1 MNFKYDIHP
10 ALFCEQYTEYRQEI
24 MKRAVPKKVRNL
36 QAQNRLEIKIHFQ
49 NFLAIS
55 DFNTMALLQYNRAT
69 AYRV

>member
-1 MNFKYDIHP
+1 
-10 ALFCEQYTEYRQEI
+10 

-36 QAQNRLEIKIHFQ
+36 QAKNRIEIKVHFY